1 MHIHIDNT
9 FVNATKVNFVSWIL
23 ISLTWLYSNNTA
35 SVCKLINY
43 SWAQPSDS
51 IQWHHKPVVLHQK
64 TWNIEHKSY
73 ELLSFYLMML
83 YTAFHIKINRL
94 SHVISQPAFQSML
107 ELLFWRNSAGS
118 VRTFSPC
125 RIPQRLFPD
134 ARLSIWQTSA
144 RRVCVC
150 GSRLP
155 VPCCWLRL
163 HKAVFRSD
171 WLVRKNYKNLGR
183 TGFTLSA
190 IVLITHTHTQTISAQ
205 THIYNK
211 KPLIWAPSGQVSL
224 SRSLSRPGHMRGGI
238 IQRGR
243 GHGQHK
249 LTHQS
254 K

>member
-1 MHIHIDNT
+1 
-9 FVNATKVNFVSWIL
+9 
-23 ISLTWLYSNNTA
+23 
-35 SVCKLINY
+35 
-43 SWAQPSDS
+43 
-51 IQWHHKPVVLHQK
+51 
-64 TWNIEHKSY
+64 
-73 ELLSFYLMML
+73 ML

-118 VRTFSPC
+118 VRSFSPC